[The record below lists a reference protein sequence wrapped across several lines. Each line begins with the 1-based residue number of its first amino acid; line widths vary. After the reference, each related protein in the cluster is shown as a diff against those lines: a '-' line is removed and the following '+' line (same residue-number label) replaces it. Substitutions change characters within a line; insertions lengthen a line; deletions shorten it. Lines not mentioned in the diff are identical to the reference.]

1 MKVHLLSGINTWG
14 TQKSMG
20 LIAEKLR
27 EAGFYEN
34 QIIAHPYGLPVM
46 VPFAWL
52 RDIFIARHIAKQI
65 KPDDIVIGHSN
76 GAAVAWLMA
85 EEGAT
90 IKGAI
95 LIDPALDADKAFA
108 PQVQWIHVFYNSC
121 DNVVWWAK
129 WIPFHLWGDQ
139 GKVGYMG
146 NDSRYTQHDVGC
158 HQTDAITEHSWAL
171 HDPTWATA
179 IAEVA
184 WKKAF
189 H

>member
-46 VPFAWL
+46 MPFAWL
-52 RDIFIARHIAKQI
+52 RDPFIARHIAKQI

-76 GAAVAWLMA
+76 GAAIAWLMA
-85 EEGAT
+85 EEGAL
-90 IKGAI
+90 IKGTI
-95 LIDPALDADKAFA
+95 LIGPALDSDKVMA
-108 PQVQWIHVFYNSC
+108 PQVRWVHVFYNSC
-121 DNVVWWAK
+121 DGVVGWAK

-171 HDPTWATA
+171 HDPTWAAT
-179 IAEVA
+179 IAQVA
-184 WKKAF
+184 WKEAYR
-189 H
+189 